1 MNVRSVPLRGLH
13 PAEKL
18 TQLTGHTLIGR
29 VQYIQ
34 LLNIT
39 CYDGIRYRVID
50 GINHSNFR
58 LLSWTLQ
65 PPLEDLC
72 TET

>member
-1 MNVRSVPLRGLH
+1 MSVRNVPLRGLH
-13 PAEKL
+13 PEERL
-18 TQLTGHTLIGR
+18 TQVTGHTLIGR

-39 CYDGIRYRVID
+39 CYDICYRVTD
-50 GINHSNFR
+50 GINRSSFC

-65 PPLEDLC
+65 PTLEDLC

>member
-1 MNVRSVPLRGLH
+1 MSVRNVPLRGSH
-13 PAEKL
+13 PEERL
-18 TQLTGHTLIGR
+18 TQVTGHTPIGR

-39 CYDGIRYRVID
+39 CYDGIRYRVTD
-50 GINHSNFR
+50 GIDHSNFR

-65 PPLEDLC
+65 PTLEDLC